1 MTPLGRP
8 TYLRPC
14 TASDDAFLYDVFC
27 TTWADEVAALPNQ
40 NLAQHVLRIQH
51 IAEERRYASRHPGH
65 ERYVVEHDGEPAG
78 RLYLDRDDSSI
89 HLVDLTLLP
98 AFQGRGTGS
107 RILRDLCEQA
117 RREQRVLRLRVSRR
131 NRGAV
136 ELCHR
141 LGFTLCSVD
150 DLEHHFEWVAP
161 AQPDGAAAQS
171 AARSAAGL
179 RPGAS
184 R

>member
-1 MTPLGRP
+1 MSAPGRA

-14 TASDDAFLYDVFC
+14 AASDDAFLYDVFC

-89 HLVDLTLLP
+89 HVVDLTLLP
-98 AFQGRGTGS
+98 AFRARGIGS
-107 RILRDLCEQA
+107 GILRDLCEDA
-117 RREQRVLRLRVSRR
+117 RREGRVLRLRVSRR

-136 ELCHR
+136 DLCHR
-141 LGFTLCSVD
+141 LGFTLSSVD
-150 DLEHHFEWVAP
+150 DLEHRFEWAPPARPDGSGSGTP
-161 AQPDGAAAQS
+161 AQRGADL
-171 AARSAAGL
+171 RRGL
-179 RPGAS
+179 R